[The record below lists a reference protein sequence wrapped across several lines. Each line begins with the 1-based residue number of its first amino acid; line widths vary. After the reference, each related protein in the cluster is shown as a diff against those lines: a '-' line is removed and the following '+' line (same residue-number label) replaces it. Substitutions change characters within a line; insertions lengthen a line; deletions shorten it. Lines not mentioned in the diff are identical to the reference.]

1 MIATGD
7 IPMSG
12 GLSGENV
19 VVKELC
25 EDSLKKYLVFLNP
38 YHVIDMLLEWLQTV
52 QDELRMTFSNAV
64 LIKVIMHT
72 AFAFERV
79 IKQNPIAFPEE
90 EEMNDQLENVLHI
103 TEKTLKPYE
112 EKLGLAISE
121 DEKMFIASIFAE
133 EL

>member
-1 MIATGD
+1 LKGKGEKVIQQVIAKGD

-52 QDELRMTFSNAV
+52 QDELRIIQQRCA
-64 LIKVIMHT
+64 
-72 AFAFERV
+72 
-79 IKQNPIAFPEE
+79 
-90 EEMNDQLENVLHI
+90 DQSHHA
-103 TEKTLKPYE
+103 YR
-112 EKLGLAISE
+112 
-121 DEKMFIASIFAE
+121 FCF
-133 EL
+133 

>member
-1 MIATGD
+1 MYMITV
-7 IPMSG
+7 IISG
-12 GLSGENV
+12 HGN
-19 VVKELC
+19 
-25 EDSLKKYLVFLNP
+25 FL
-38 YHVIDMLLEWLQTV
+38 
-52 QDELRMTFSNAV
+52 
-64 LIKVIMHT
+64 
-72 AFAFERV
+72 
-79 IKQNPIAFPEE
+79 IAFPEE

>member
-1 MIATGD
+1 
-7 IPMSG
+7 
-12 GLSGENV
+12 
-19 VVKELC
+19 
-25 EDSLKKYLVFLNP
+25 
-38 YHVIDMLLEWLQTV
+38 MLLEWLQTV

-121 DEKMFIASIFAE
+121 DEKCLSRPSLLKSYSCFPSAIFHVN
-133 EL
+133 LY

>member
-1 MIATGD
+1 EKVIQQVIANGN

-38 YHVIDMLLEWLQTV
+38 YHMIDMLLEWLQTV
-52 QDELRMTFSNAV
+52 QDELRITFSNAV

-90 EEMNDQLENVLHI
+90 EEMNDQLEKILHI
-103 TEKTLKPYE
+103 TEK
-112 EKLGLAISE
+112 
-121 DEKMFIASIFAE
+121 
-133 EL
+133 

>member
-1 MIATGD
+1 MWWSRSLRRQ
-7 IPMSG
+7 PEEVSCLFES
-12 GLSGENV
+12 LSCDRHAVGVASDGSRRTAYN
-19 VVKELC
+19 
-25 EDSLKKYLVFLNP
+25 
-38 YHVIDMLLEWLQTV
+38 I
-52 QDELRMTFSNAV
+52 SNAV

-79 IKQNPIAFPEE
+79 IRQNPIAFPEE